1 MDKQFRNLRVK
12 LWLRILAMVAV
23 MILAVALVFYILA
36 DIVFQDALA
45 ALATNIS
52 NRYGINVYSYAII
65 YKKWVLLLL
74 MVIGAAAAIYIGLGR
89 FSYYLNHISDGVRQ
103 VFSDRGKPIVLPD
116 ELKEMETNLNT
127 IRYDLKQREL
137 EAKLNEQQK
146 NDLIVYLAHD
156 LKTPLTSIIGYLSLI
171 EESNELMTEAQKDQF
186 AHIAFQK
193 SQRLKVLVDELFEIT
208 RFNAKNIPLMRRQIP
223 LHYLLTQLFE
233 EFYPLLK
240 EKNLTYRME
249 CAEDIMLTAD
259 GDQLGRVFDNIL
271 RNAVCYSD
279 ADTEISVVVTETGDE
294 VTLAFTNH
302 GIIISEDQLEH
313 IFDKF
318 YRVDEARTT
327 NSGGA
332 GLGLAIA
339 KIIVELH
346 GGTITATSDSSGTCF
361 LLRFP
366 KELSQEKGA

>member
-1 MDKQFRNLRVK
+1 
-12 LWLRILAMVAV
+12 
-23 MILAVALVFYILA
+23 
-36 DIVFQDALA
+36 
-45 ALATNIS
+45 
-52 NRYGINVYSYAII
+52 
-65 YKKWVLLLL
+65 
-74 MVIGAAAAIYIGLGR
+74 
-89 FSYYLNHISDGVRQ
+89 
-103 VFSDRGKPIVLPD
+103 
-116 ELKEMETNLNT
+116 
-127 IRYDLKQREL
+127 
-137 EAKLNEQQK
+137 
-146 NDLIVYLAHD
+146 
-156 LKTPLTSIIGYLSLI
+156 
-171 EESNELMTEAQKDQF
+171 
-186 AHIAFQK
+186 
-193 SQRLKVLVDELFEIT
+193 
-208 RFNAKNIPLMRRQIP
+208 
-223 LHYLLTQLFE
+223 
-233 EFYPLLK
+233 
-240 EKNLTYRME
+240 
-249 CAEDIMLTAD
+249 MLTAD